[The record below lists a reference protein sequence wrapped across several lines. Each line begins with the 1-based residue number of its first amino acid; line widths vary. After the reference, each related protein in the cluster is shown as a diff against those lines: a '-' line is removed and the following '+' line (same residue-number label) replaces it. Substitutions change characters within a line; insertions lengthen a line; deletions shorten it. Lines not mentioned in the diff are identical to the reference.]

1 MKGWPQ
7 EIDTAQTF
15 AQPLLKKTYLWTQ
28 AEVES
33 EGTGVRLHYPVKRYF
48 EKSVSKKK
56 IRTESNMNVQFD
68 PWSLCCSSSLSCAA
82 ARCARFK
89 LLLCRRDNPSAPRSC
104 TANAQC
110 YSSSSPSSQQ
120 DGEQS
125 RRKWTREDKEA
136 GVSWACLYAAKMPLC
151 VCSYNTASHW
161 SSMQDEKSAP
171 TEPLRPRGWFIS
183 QDQSQTQITPPPEN

>member
-1 MKGWPQ
+1 MKRWPQ

-15 AQPLLKKTYLWTQ
+15 AQPLLKKNLPLNSSRGRKWGYRCKVAL
-28 AEVES
+28 
-33 EGTGVRLHYPVKRYF
+33 PC
-48 EKSVSKKK
+48 EKIFWKVSLKKK
-56 IRTESNMNVQFD
+56 KRTESNMNVQFD

-110 YSSSSPSSQQ
+110 YLSSSPSSQQ

-151 VCSYNTASHW
+151 VCSYNMASHW

-171 TEPLRPRGWFIS
+171 TEPLRLRGWFIS